1 MDVQLNTLNSEGTY
15 YGVRPMMAMA
25 KSANY
30 SEKMPLEAGKE
41 IISATA
47 SGKVKFE

>member
-1 MDVQLNTLNSEGTY
+1 
-15 YGVRPMMAMA
+15 MMAMA

-30 SEKMPLEAGKE
+30 SEEMPLEAGKE
-41 IISATA
+41 TISATA